1 MQKLDY
7 EAELSRVLFAVAALE
22 KKDTRRIFTKFPVT
36 NMRVMTELWK
46 RWAHK
51 GQCPDESDWRV
62 WIIQAG
68 RGFGKTRAGAE
79 WVSALAR
86 ADHTLRFALVGAT
99 VDDVRKVMI
108 EGESGLIAVAQTGEK
123 IEWNASKGEVIFS
136 SGAIAHVYSAESYEK
151 LRGPEHHHAW
161 CDELGKW
168 NHADATWDNLML
180 GLRLGGRPRVL
191 VTTTPRS
198 IPLLRRL
205 ILQEGVVICR
215 GATRDNRNLS
225 PDFAA
230 TVEALYGGTRWGRQE
245 IEGELIE
252 DIAGALW
259 TRELIE
265 GCRIRPIPFAS
276 SEEGSA
282 PSTFKYHVTS
292 NPFVSSGDETPCS
305 TEGPLVLAGGQVYPE
320 RLKASRSARG
330 ERNLIHSG
338 DKRKKLPEMKR
349 IVIGVDPP
357 VSAHGDACGI
367 VAVGLG
373 IDGMAY
379 VLADHTV
386 HGASPEGWARAV
398 AAAVEA
404 WGADR
409 VVAEDNQG
417 GNMVESTLR
426 AADLGMPV
434 KRVHASRGKSA
445 RAEPVAAL
453 YEAGRAFHAGAF
465 PELEDQM
472 CGLVIGGGYEGPGRS
487 PDRADA
493 LVWAMT
499 ELMLGKVKAGPRIRL
514 L

>member
-51 GQCPDESDWRV
+51 GQYPDNSNWRV

-68 RGFGKTRAGAE
+68 RGYGKTRAGAE

-86 ADHTLRFALVGAT
+86 EDHTLRFALVGAT

-108 EGESGLIAVAQTGEK
+108 EGESGLIAVAQTGEI
-123 IEWNASKGEVIFS
+123 IEWSASKGEVIFP

-151 LRGPEHHHAW
+151 LRGPEHHYAW

-205 ILQEGVVICR
+205 KVQDGVVICK
-215 GATRDNRNLS
+215 GATRDNRNLP

-245 IEGELIE
+245 LEGELIE

-259 TRELIE
+259 TRDLIE
-265 GCRIRPIPFAS
+265 KCRTSLSVRGPS
-276 SEEGSA
+276 SVRVELSRDTG
-282 PSTFKYHVTS
+282 K
-292 NPFVSSGDETPCS
+292 
-305 TEGPLVLAGGQVYPE
+305 AGANSRCLDDARCE
-320 RLKASRSARG
+320 RVG
-330 ERNLIHSG
+330 GNG
-338 DKRKKLPEMKR
+338 VPEMKR

-367 VAVGLG
+367 VAVGQG
-373 IDGMAY
+373 NDGMAY

-453 YEAGRAFHAGAF
+453 YEAGRAFHVGSF
-465 PELEDQM
+465 PDLEDQM

-499 ELMLGKVKAGPRIRL
+499 ELMLGKVKAGPSIRL

>member
-1 MQKLDY
+1 MQMPDY
-7 EAELSRVLFAVAALE
+7 TAELSRVLSAIASLDQKE
-22 KKDTRRIFTKFPVT
+22 TRRIFTKFPVT

-68 RGFGKTRAGAE
+68 RGYGKTRAGAE

-123 IEWNASKGEVIFS
+123 IEWNASKGEVIFP

-205 ILQEGVVICR
+205 ILQDGVVICR

-245 IEGELIE
+245 LEGELIE

-259 TRELIE
+259 TRDLIE
-265 GCRIRPIPFAS
+265 GCRTSLSVRV
-276 SEEGSA
+276 
-282 PSTFKYHVTS
+282 PSPVRVELSRDTGKAGATNGHLDLARCERVGGYGVT
-292 NPFVSSGDETPCS
+292 
-305 TEGPLVLAGGQVYPE
+305 
-320 RLKASRSARG
+320 
-330 ERNLIHSG
+330 
-338 DKRKKLPEMKR
+338 EMKR

-373 IDGMAY
+373 SDGMAY

-499 ELMLGKVKAGPRIRL
+499 ELMLGKVKAGPRIRSL
-514 L
+514 